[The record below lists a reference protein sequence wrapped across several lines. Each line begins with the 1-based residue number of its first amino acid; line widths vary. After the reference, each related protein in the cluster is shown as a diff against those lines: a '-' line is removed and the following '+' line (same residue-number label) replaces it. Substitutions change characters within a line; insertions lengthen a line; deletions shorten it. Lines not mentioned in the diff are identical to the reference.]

1 MKENYAVGIESPEEQ
16 TNWENIQFTKSYGVS
31 IDTHRDFIQV
41 CVLVKHDDEIRK
53 IEQKFYTSWWELGEA
68 REWIVKTIETNIHP
82 VPNDILPLRY
92 SIESTGTYHIPV
104 IKALGGKPSV
114 VNPLL
119 ASPSRRKT
127 DVLDAKMLAQQNMT
141 GLWPE
146 SYIVTDEVQEL
157 RLLIAQRNYHKQQ
170 QTKISNQINNY
181 ILRFGHTLGRLGS
194 VTKSKV
200 VRPMVED
207 LIDNIADMKNLC
219 QTGIPEDVRP
229 MFKEMYRNFDFHADE
244 EKRYMSLAISKA
256 KKMLWETE
264 EGIFVRGDELI
275 KNLCTVPGVG
285 ETTAVLWL
293 SIIITPSR
301 FPTSKAIS
309 AYCGLDP
316 SLKISAGKVTS
327 TVKRGGN
334 KDLHYSLNM
343 SAGTLLRSRTENFGV
358 WGYNLYKSSGKWK
371 KASNAVG
378 RKICVAMY
386 HVNKLNVPFSYD
398 QYRCYEKRS
407 VMNISLDE
415 LFKMFPDM
423 KRFKKALINAGFTNT
438 KQIVDEY
445 YEGRLKEYRGLGKT
459 FYTLLKDFI
468 FNQKKY
474 IEISEKNNQENEG
487 EE

>member
-1 MKENYAVGIESPEEQ
+1 MEEEIFPGIEIPEEEI
-16 TNWENIQFTKSYGVS
+16 NWEKIQFTKSYGVG

-68 REWIVKTIETNIHP
+68 REWIIKTIETNIHP
-82 VPNDILPLRY
+82 VPDDILPLRY

-146 SYIVTDEVQEL
+146 SYIVSDEVQEL
-157 RLLIAQRNYHKQQ
+157 RLLISQRNYHKQQ

-181 ILRFGHTLGRLGS
+181 ILRFGHTFGRLGS
-194 VTKSKV
+194 VTKNKA

-207 LIDNIADMKNLC
+207 LIDNIANMENLC
-219 QTGIPEDVRP
+219 KTGIPEDVRP
-229 MFKEMYRNFDFHADE
+229 MFKEMYRNFDLHAEE
-244 EKRYMSLAISKA
+244 EKRYMKMAVEKA
-256 KKMLWETE
+256 KKMRWETE
-264 EGIFVRGDELI
+264 SGVFVKGDELI
-275 KNLCTVPGVG
+275 GNLCTVPGIG

-301 FPTSKAIS
+301 FPNSKAIS

-334 KDLHYSLNM
+334 KLLHFSLNM
-343 SAGTLLRSRTENFGV
+343 SAGVLLRNRSENFGV

-371 KASNAVG
+371 KASNAVA
-378 RKICVAMY
+378 RKLCVAMFY
-386 HVNKLNVPFSYD
+386 VNKLDVPFSYD
-398 QYRCYEKRS
+398 QYRCYEKRQ
-407 VMNISLDE
+407 VMNIDLDE
-415 LFKMFPDM
+415 LFRLLPDM
-423 KRFKKALINAGFTNT
+423 KKFKKPLINAGLTST

-445 YEGRLKEYRGLGKT
+445 YEGRLKDYRGLGKT

-474 IEISEKNNQENEG
+474 VEISENLDKEG
-487 EE
+487 VAI

>member
-1 MKENYAVGIESPEEQ
+1 M
-16 TNWENIQFTKSYGVS
+16 
-31 IDTHRDFIQV
+31 
-41 CVLVKHDDEIRK
+41 
-53 IEQKFYTSWWELGEA
+53 
-68 REWIVKTIETNIHP
+68 
-82 VPNDILPLRY
+82 
-92 SIESTGTYHIPV
+92 
-104 IKALGGKPSV
+104 
-114 VNPLL
+114 
-119 ASPSRRKT
+119 
-127 DVLDAKMLAQQNMT
+127 
-141 GLWPE
+141 
-146 SYIVTDEVQEL
+146 
-157 RLLIAQRNYHKQQ
+157 IAQRNYHKQQ

-181 ILRFGHTLGRLGS
+181 ILRFGHTFGRLGS

-207 LIDNIADMKNLC
+207 LIYNIADMKNLC

-256 KKMLWETE
+256 KKMRWETE
-264 EGIFVRGDELI
+264 EGVFVSGDELI

-398 QYRCYEKRS
+398 QYRCYEKRD

-415 LFKMFPDM
+415 LFKLFPDM
-423 KRFKKALINAGFTNT
+423 KRFKKALINAGFTKT

-474 IEISEKNNQENEG
+474 VEISEKNIQKNEG